1 MGGDCSHGI
10 RRLLLLGR
18 KAMKNL
24 GSVLK
29 SKTIT
34 ADKGPYSQS
43 YGDFPGGQDAKTTPS
58 NAGVWVQSLV
68 GELRSHMP

>member
-1 MGGDCSHGI
+1 
-10 RRLLLLGR
+10 
-18 KAMKNL
+18 MKNL